1 MISDT
6 LWFQPA
12 PERTGSVAGDQTER
26 RPSVG
31 SNAALSE
38 HSHHVEKGGKEGGEV
53 SVQSY
58 TITQQAKNYFKSVS
72 ENKEIAKLASL
83 LSTSIN
89 SNKKVGEVKSE
100 REICFG

>member
-1 MISDT
+1 M
-6 LWFQPA
+6 
-12 PERTGSVAGDQTER
+12 
-26 RPSVG
+26 
-31 SNAALSE
+31 SE
-38 HSHHVEKGGKEGGEV
+38 HSHPVDKGGKEGGEA

-89 SNKKVGEVKSE
+89 SNKKVRWEQFSWLQKSVWYQCSE
-100 REICFG
+100 TEAAGLVS